1 MDKYPKTDSEFEAL
15 FELVYKKKID
25 ASQFNGLQKKAI
37 YDRMRS
43 KSHGAGIRS
52 KGIEN
57 ALAMPSIKTRLY
69 LGKTAGGKKIYF
81 TAEFSK
87 KEINCSST
95 IDLREVAK
103 QLDSFDFD
111 QSGGRARNFAGKFPT
126 RRKGSSNF
134 TKMTIAWLLAFQHI
148 CTFKQVGHV
157 GSVPSKELT
166 RELMYL
172 VMAEVE
178 GVNENSPYYGVM
190 WSTVIEAWKLP
201 AANDFHR
208 YKSYF
213 NSLVNTEL
221 KEMEKSSVQQLKRE
235 EKAS

>member
-15 FELVYKKKID
+15 FELVYKKKVD

-43 KSHGAGIRS
+43 KSYGARIRN

-57 ALAMPSIKTRLY
+57 SLAKPSIKTRLY

-81 TAEFSK
+81 NVEFSK
-87 KEINCSST
+87 NEIKCSST
-95 IDLREVAK
+95 IDLGEVGR
-103 QLDSFDFD
+103 QLDSFEFD
-111 QSGGRARNFAGKFPT
+111 QSGGRAKNFVGQLPT
-126 RRKGSSNF
+126 RRKGNSNL
-134 TKMTIAWLLAFQHI
+134 TKITIAWLLAFQHI

-172 VMAEVE
+172 VMPEVE
-178 GVNENSPYYGVM
+178 GINENSPYYGIM

-221 KEMEKSSVQQLKRE
+221 KEMEKASVQEIKRE